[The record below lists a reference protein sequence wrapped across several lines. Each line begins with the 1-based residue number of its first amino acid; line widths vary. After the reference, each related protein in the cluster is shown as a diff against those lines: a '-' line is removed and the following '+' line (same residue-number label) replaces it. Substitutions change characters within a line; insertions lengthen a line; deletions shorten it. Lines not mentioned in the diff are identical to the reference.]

1 MFDAI
6 GMIFPWD
13 ILLSAKDSPQ
23 EALVIVIVL
32 NIDARP
38 FGFDR
43 FREIDKGGC
52 SQRIVSHNIN
62 TERYEVQ

>member
-6 GMIFPWD
+6 GMIFPMD
-13 ILLSAKDSPQ
+13 ILLGAKDSPQ
-23 EALVIVIVL
+23 EALVVVVL
-32 NIDARP
+32 NVNACL
-38 FGFDR
+38 FSFDR

-52 SQRIVSHNIN
+52 PQRIVSHNIN

>member
-6 GMIFPWD
+6 GVIFPMD
-13 ILLSAKDSPQ
+13 ILLGAKDSPQ
-23 EALVIVIVL
+23 ETFVVVVVL
-32 NIDARP
+32 NVDARP

-52 SQRIVSHNIN
+52 PQRIVSHNIN